1 MNDLLAQGV
10 QLMGLGM
17 GVVLAFLLIL
27 VAVMSGL
34 SALVMRFAPES
45 AGDDTSVAPSPVA
58 ETRSPQPSPQLSTQ
72 LRAAIQDA
80 IRQHR
85 AQR

>member
-10 QLMGLGM
+10 QLMVLGM

-27 VAVMSGL
+27 VAVMTGL
-34 SALVMRFAPES
+34 SALVTRFAPES
-45 AGDDTSVAPSPVA
+45 TGDAAAGPAPTGGAPSAQV
-58 ETRSPQPSPQLSTQ
+58 SPNIQ
-72 LRAAIQDA
+72 AAIQDA

>member
-10 QLMGLGM
+10 QLMVLGM
-17 GVVLAFLLIL
+17 GVVIAFLLIL
-27 VAVMSGL
+27 VAVMTGL
-34 SALVMRFAPES
+34 SALVQRFAPES
-45 AGDDTSVAPSPVA
+45 TGGQPAAAPAPAGASPA
-58 ETRSPQPSPQLSTQ
+58 PQLSRQ
-72 LRAAIQDA
+72 RKAAIQAA

>member
-10 QLMGLGM
+10 QLMVLGM

-27 VAVMSGL
+27 VAVMTGL
-34 SALVMRFAPES
+34 SALVTRFAP
-45 AGDDTSVAPSPVA
+45 DTTGNEPVA
-58 ETRSPQPSPQLSTQ
+58 EPSPTEDTPAPHIL
-72 LRAAIQDA
+72 AAIQDA

>member
-10 QLMGLGM
+10 QLMVLGM

-27 VAVMSGL
+27 VAVMTGL
-34 SALVMRFAPES
+34 SARVQRFAPES
-45 AGDDTSVAPSPVA
+45 TGGQPAAASAPAGAGPAP
-58 ETRSPQPSPQLSTQ
+58 QGSPQLSRQ
-72 LRAAIQDA
+72 RKAAIQDA

>member
-1 MNDLLAQGV
+1 MNELLAQGV
-10 QLMGLGM
+10 QLMVLGM

-34 SALVMRFAPES
+34 SALVTRFAPEP
-45 AGDDTSVAPSPVA
+45 AGVEPAAAPSPSGVLPSS
-58 ETRSPQPSPQLSTQ
+58 RLSPQLSRQ
-72 LRAAIQDA
+72 RKAAIQA
-80 IRQHR
+80 AVWQHR

>member
-10 QLMGLGM
+10 QLMVLGM

-27 VAVMSGL
+27 VAVMTGL
-34 SALVMRFAPES
+34 SALVQHFAPE
-45 AGDDTSVAPSPVA
+45 ATGNEPVAAPSPA
-58 ETRSPQPSPQLSTQ
+58 GGTPAPQGSPQLSTQ
-72 LRAAIQDA
+72 RKAAIQDA

>member
-10 QLMGLGM
+10 QLMVLGM

-27 VAVMSGL
+27 VAVMTGL
-34 SALVMRFAPES
+34 SALVTRFAPES
-45 AGDDTSVAPSPVA
+45 TGDAAAAGPAPTGGAPSAQV
-58 ETRSPQPSPQLSTQ
+58 SPNIQ
-72 LRAAIQDA
+72 AAIQDA

>member
-10 QLMGLGM
+10 QLMVLGM

-27 VAVMSGL
+27 VAVMTGL
-34 SALVMRFAPES
+34 SALVQRFAPES
-45 AGDDTSVAPSPVA
+45 TGGQPAAPAAVGASP
-58 ETRSPQPSPQLSTQ
+58 TPQLSRQ
-72 LRAAIQDA
+72 HQAAIQDA

>member
-1 MNDLLAQGV
+1 MNDLLAQGA
-10 QLMGLGM
+10 QLMVLGM

-27 VAVMSGL
+27 VAVMTGL
-34 SALVMRFAPES
+34 SALVQRFAPDTAGGQTANVS
-45 AGDDTSVAPSPVA
+45 APEPAPQVSPHI
-58 ETRSPQPSPQLSTQ
+58 
-72 LRAAIQDA
+72 RAAIQDA

>member
-10 QLMGLGM
+10 QLMVLGM

-27 VAVMSGL
+27 VAVMTGL
-34 SALVMRFAPES
+34 SALVQRFAPETTGGKP
-45 AGDDTSVAPSPVA
+45 ATPEPAPQVSPHI
-58 ETRSPQPSPQLSTQ
+58 
-72 LRAAIQDA
+72 RAAIQDA

>member
-10 QLMGLGM
+10 QLMVLGM

-27 VAVMSGL
+27 VAVMTGL
-34 SALVMRFAPES
+34 SALVQRFAPES
-45 AGDDTSVAPSPVA
+45 TGGQPAAVSAPAGAGPAPQV
-58 ETRSPQPSPQLSTQ
+58 SPQLSRQ
-72 LRAAIQDA
+72 RKAAIQDA

>member
-10 QLMGLGM
+10 QLMVLGM

-27 VAVMSGL
+27 VAVMTGL
-34 SALVMRFAPES
+34 SALVQRFAPES
-45 AGDDTSVAPSPVA
+45 TGQPAAASALAGDSPSQQ
-58 ETRSPQPSPQLSTQ
+58 RSPQLSRQ
-72 LRAAIQDA
+72 RKAAIQDA

>member
-10 QLMGLGM
+10 QLMVLGM

-27 VAVMSGL
+27 VAVMTGL
-34 SALVMRFAPES
+34 SALVQRFAP
-45 AGDDTSVAPSPVA
+45 DTTGGQTASVPAPEPAPQVSPHI
-58 ETRSPQPSPQLSTQ
+58 
-72 LRAAIQDA
+72 RAAIQDA